1 MKCDSQPSHL
11 ARTFVSPCLGRD
23 PKARVATIKL
33 LKLQN
38 NNKVN
43 RKMEKNG
50 FTKMF

>member
-1 MKCDSQPSHL
+1 MKCDPQPSHL
-11 ARTFVSPCLGRD
+11 ARTFASPCLGRD
-23 PKARVATIKL
+23 PNARVATIEL

-38 NNKVN
+38 NNKVS